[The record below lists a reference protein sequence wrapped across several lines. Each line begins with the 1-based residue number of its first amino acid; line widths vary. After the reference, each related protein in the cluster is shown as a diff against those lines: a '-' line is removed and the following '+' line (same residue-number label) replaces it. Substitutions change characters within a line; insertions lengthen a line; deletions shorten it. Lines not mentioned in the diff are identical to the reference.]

1 MQLTEKQKSEGWRIV
16 KFGEIAKSV
25 SKRVNPTIEDSEKYI
40 GLEHL
45 ESGKL
50 DISVWGSE
58 VPLKGQKLQM
68 KKGDILFGK
77 RNAYLKRVSIAPI
90 DGIFSAHGMIL
101 NACGKLILEDYLPYL
116 MQSNMFME
124 RAIAISEGSL
134 SPTIKWKTLARQSFP
149 LPPIPLQK
157 EYLKLLNAGR
167 TSLQAVDKALID
179 LISLKRIMISKS
191 FANTINDEDKSN
203 LVKFSTVTEVVSG
216 QVDPKVSPYKS
227 LPHIAPDNMEQK
239 TGRLLGYNTAEQ
251 DGVTSGKYHFDE
263 SWILYSKIR
272 PNLRKICW
280 PKIEGIC
287 SADVYPLRGKNGL
300 LTEYLFYLMQSEHF
314 NQYAVSV
321 SMRSGFPKINRDDL
335 GAYKLVVPDE
345 EYQANIV
352 KSLKEVDLQY
362 EQLLKHKKS
371 LIFTNQKA
379 LDEIVSKGTA

>member
-1 MQLTEKQKSEGWRIV
+1 M
-16 KFGEIAKSV
+16 
-25 SKRVNPTIEDSEKYI
+25 
-40 GLEHL
+40 
-45 ESGKL
+45 
-50 DISVWGSE
+50 
-58 VPLKGQKLQM
+58 
-68 KKGDILFGK
+68 
-77 RNAYLKRVSIAPI
+77 
-90 DGIFSAHGMIL
+90 
-101 NACGKLILEDYLPYL
+101 
-116 MQSNMFME
+116 
-124 RAIAISEGSL
+124 
-134 SPTIKWKTLARQSFP
+134 
-149 LPPIPLQK
+149 
-157 EYLKLLNAGR
+157 
-167 TSLQAVDKALID
+167 ALW
-179 LISLKRIMISKS
+179 
-191 FANTINDEDKSN
+191 N
-203 LVKFSTVTEVVSG
+203 
-216 QVDPKVSPYKS
+216 
-227 LPHIAPDNMEQK
+227 
-239 TGRLLGYNTAEQ
+239 EQ

-352 KSLKEVDLQY
+352 NSLKEVDLQY